1 MTDFMRKHK
10 GRRAFLAVCTIPAL
24 ILFGVF
30 MIYPTL
36 NIFIISMYKWGGY
49 SQHREFVG
57 LDNFVKLFSDA
68 KFWQSFQNTVL
79 LIVIVTI
86 VTMALALITAAILTR
101 EKLRF
106 KGFFRVVFYIPNILS
121 AVVIAAIFSAIYDP
135 SRGLLNTLLS
145 LVTGGRAG
153 QVLWLGDQKVV
164 IYSIAIAMIWQ
175 AVGYYMVM
183 YTASMSSVPES
194 MYEAASLEGAGRVRQ
209 FFSITIPLIWTNI
222 RTTLTFFIISSIN
235 ISFLLVRA
243 MTSGG
248 PDGSTE
254 VFLSYMYKQA
264 YTNSSYGYGMAIGV
278 LVFLFSFA
286 LSGIINL
293 VTRRESVDL

>member
-1 MTDFMRKHK
+1 MRKQK
-10 GRRAFLAVCTIPAL
+10 GRRGFLAVCTIPAL
-24 ILFGVF
+24 VWFGIF

-49 SQHREFVG
+49 SQNREFVG

-79 LIVIVTI
+79 LIVVVTI
-86 VTMALALITAAILTR
+86 VTMAMALITAAVLTR

-106 KGFFRVVFYIPNILS
+106 KGFFRVIFYIPNILS

-145 LVTGGRAG
+145 LFTGGRAG
-153 QVLWLGDQKVV
+153 QVLWLGDQKIV

-286 LSGIINL
+286 LSGLINL
-293 VTRRESVDL
+293 VTRRESIDL